1 MNALKKLQEYGQ
13 SVYLDEIS
21 RQLIESGE
29 LDTLIERDGLRGVTS
44 NPAIFEKAIAQ
55 SRDYD
60 AFIASLARQ
69 GKGVD
74 EVYEAVVIRDIQE
87 AADKF
92 RAQYDASE
100 GEHGF
105 VSLEVS
111 PRLAFDSEG
120 TVDEARRLWE
130 AVARPNVFIKV
141 PGTKAGLPAIRTLIG
156 EGVNVNVTLLF
167 GLPRYRAVAEAYLEG
182 LEQRARTGQDL
193 GVASVASFFLSRID
207 TMIDK
212 KLDALAAN
220 PDESDTRRELAQ
232 ELRGQVA
239 IASAKQAYQ
248 LYREIVASERFEALR
263 AKGAR
268 PQRLLWASTSTKD
281 DRYSDVKYVEPLIGP
296 ETINTMPKETLD
308 AYRDHGDPA
317 PRLEQGLEHA
327 RRVLEQL
334 AELGIEL
341 DKVTQALED
350 EGVDKFV
357 RPFES
362 LRQALKPRPLPRA
375 QSPLRR

>member
-55 SRDYD
+55 SNDYD
-60 AFIASLARQ
+60 AFIATLARQ

-74 EVYEAVVIRDIQE
+74 EVYEAVAIRDIQE

-100 GEHGF
+100 GEHGY

-111 PRLAFDSEG
+111 PRLAFDTEG

-156 EGVNVNVTLLF
+156 EGINVNVTLLF
-167 GLPRYRAVAEAYLEG
+167 GLLRYRAVAEAYLEG
-182 LEQRARTGQDL
+182 LEQRAQTGQDL

-207 TMIDK
+207 TMVDK
-212 KLDALAAN
+212 KLDAIAAN
-220 PDESDTRRELAQ
+220 PDKSDTRRKLAQ
-232 ELRGQVA
+232 DLRGQVA
-239 IASAKQAYQ
+239 IASAKQAYRI
-248 LYREIVASERFEALR
+248 YRELVASERFKALE

-296 ETINTMPKETLD
+296 ETINTMPKETMD

-317 PRLEQGLEHA
+317 PRLEDDVEHA

-334 AELGIEL
+334 GELGIEL

-357 RPFES
+357 KPFES
-362 LRQALKPRPLPRA
+362 LMQTLKRALERA
-375 QSPLRR
+375 PA

>member
-55 SRDYD
+55 SNDYD

-74 EVYEAVVIRDIQE
+74 EVYEAVAIRDIQE

-100 GEHGF
+100 GEHGY

-111 PRLAFDSEG
+111 PRLAFDTEG
-120 TVDEARRLWE
+120 TVDEARRLWQ

-156 EGVNVNVTLLF
+156 EGINVNVTLLF

-207 TMIDK
+207 TMVDK
-212 KLDALAAN
+212 KLDAIAAN

-232 ELRGQVA
+232 DLRGQVA

-248 LYREIVASERFEALR
+248 IYRELVASERFKALE

-296 ETINTMPKETLD
+296 ETINTMPKETMD
-308 AYRDHGDPA
+308 AYRDRGDPA
-317 PRLEQGLEHA
+317 MRLEDDVEHA
-327 RRVLEQL
+327 KRVLEQL
-334 AELGIEL
+334 GELGIEL

-357 RPFES
+357 KPFES
-362 LRQALKPRPLPRA
+362 LMQTLKRALERA
-375 QSPLRR
+375 PA

>member
-362 LRQALKPRPLPRA
+362 LRQALKRA
-375 QSPLRR
+375 LERAPA